1 MQLSPPL
8 SLMLLIAAA
17 ALSALGLAWVIRGD
31 YATRDRPGA
40 IWRLVEGAL
49 GVFFMLA
56 MLYAATV
63 QIVARYALSDYL
75 TISWTEEFSRLLL
88 VWTALWGTA
97 MLQRSDDHI
106 CMAVV
111 FDWMPP
117 GAQRGVRVLG
127 DLVALGI
134 LVLIAWY
141 GWSTAYRQRVM
152 STVSLGLPIA
162 FFILPVALAAT
173 LMIVHT
179 IGLMVRR
186 LQGRPI
192 ASGQVEER

>member
-1 MQLSPPL
+1 VREHGPL
-8 SLMLLIAAA
+8 GQACRAAGV
-17 ALSALGLAWVIRGD
+17 LQQRWVIRAD
-31 YATRDRPGA
+31 YGARDRPGA
-40 IWRLVEGAL
+40 IWRLIEGAL

-56 MLYAATV
+56 MLYAATAQV
-63 QIVARYALSDYL
+63 AARYALSDYL
-75 TISWTEEFSRLLL
+75 TIPWTEEFARLLL
-88 VWTALWGTA
+88 VWTAMWGTA
-97 MLQRSDDHI
+97 ALQRSDDHI

-111 FDWMPP
+111 FDWLPP
-117 GAQRGVRVLG
+117 GAQRMVRILG

-141 GWSTAYRQRVM
+141 GWNTAYRQRVM

-162 FFILPVALAAT
+162 AFILPVALAAT